1 MKCFYL
7 FIMLSPPFILKG
19 GNCVIS
25 SLKGDTVSLLKRR
38 RQTLEFESIN
48 DLLQH

>member
-7 FIMLSPPFILKG
+7 FIMLSPPFILKE

-38 RQTLEFESIN
+38 RQTQFESIN